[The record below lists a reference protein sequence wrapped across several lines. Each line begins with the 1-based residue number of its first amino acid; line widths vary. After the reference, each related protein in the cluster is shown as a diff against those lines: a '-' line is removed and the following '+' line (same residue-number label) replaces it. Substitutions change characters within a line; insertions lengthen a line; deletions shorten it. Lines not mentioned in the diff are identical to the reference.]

1 VTERHLA
8 YVDVDL
14 ESIAR
19 GGSTR
24 TAACR
29 CGWRGPQR
37 ATLELATDDALT
49 HERTSPVDRRDQLMR
64 RIASNKAW
72 LEKNKNFSHDY
83 GARKSC
89 QRNIETDEQ
98 ELAKLNA
105 QEDS

>member
-1 VTERHLA
+1 MSSEFVRHIA

-29 CGWRGPQR
+29 CGWRGPER
-37 ATLELATDDALT
+37 ATLDLAADDALT
-49 HERTSPVDRRDQLMR
+49 HERNSPVDRRDQLMR
-64 RIASNKAW
+64 RIADNKEW
-72 LEKNKNFSHDY
+72 LSKHWDHS
-83 GARKSC
+83 ARHSC
-89 QRNIETDEQ
+89 RANIEADER

-105 QEDS
+105 QEDD